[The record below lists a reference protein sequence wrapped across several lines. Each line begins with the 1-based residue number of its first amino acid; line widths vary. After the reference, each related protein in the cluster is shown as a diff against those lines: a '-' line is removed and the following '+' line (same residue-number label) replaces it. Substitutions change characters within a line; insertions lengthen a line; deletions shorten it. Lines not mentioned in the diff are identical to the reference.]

1 MSGVAWGQQLPKVW
15 GSSEK
20 QDRRVRVTV
29 PLLHSSWMKFNI
41 RCHCVWRQH
50 ILTLHCW
57 HTWMISHEFENL
69 ENCNNFLLVSVW
81 CRVNVVESE
90 TLSSSQWMK
99 LVGWEL
105 SWLSCECFH
114 LFFMMSLRTI
124 VTSTMFLHLTIKAR
138 HQNISQSRPETF
150 CSEIRN
156 THLKILWRGKI

>member
-1 MSGVAWGQQLPKVW
+1 MLCIIIILRRWVVLLEASSCPKYEAHQRSKTEEYESLFHCSTHLVHEWSSTSDVIVSGDNIFWHC
-15 GSSEK
+15 
-20 QDRRVRVTV
+20 TV
-29 PLLHSSWMKFNI
+29 D
-41 RCHCVWRQH
+41 
-50 ILTLHCW
+50 TLENW
-57 HTWMISHEFENL
+57 IISHEFENL

-150 CSEIRN
+150 VQ
-156 THLKILWRGKI
+156 K